1 MGVRKNVY
9 VARQLILD
17 ADQNV
22 YGYELLFRNAQQ
34 KSFPIDNDLMATTE
48 VLLNTMN
55 SIGFQKLIGDKVAF
69 INVNEK
75 VLQQHLYETLDRR
88 RFVFELLENTTMT
101 EELTRQIK
109 HMHEAGYTF
118 ALDDF
123 VFDGEMFERFKPV
136 LPYVSFVKV
145 DLYANVMDK
154 LKEKLEQFQS
164 YQIKLL
170 AEKVETRQD
179 FEFCKT
185 LGFDYFQGYF
195 FSKPEIME
203 GKRIQSDYL
212 SLLDLIQS
220 VRKDIASQEM
230 EEVFKR
236 YPDVTMNLLRFMNS
250 AHYGFDEKIGSVREA
265 IKLIGRKKLLRWLM
279 MMFYTNPNAS
289 DRMFTPLLDLALQRA
304 KLMENIAKLQYRE
317 NEDQVDKAFFAGILS
332 LVDVIFQ
339 VPMPKVLEDLAVDED
354 VAKAIQH
361 RAGVLGEMLRLVQA
375 IEVNNVEALSRAM
388 EELGLEPER
397 VNDIVQAS
405 YDSFHFN

>member
-1 MGVRKNVY
+1 MRKNVY

-17 ADQNV
+17 AEQNI

-34 KSFPIDNDLMATTE
+34 ESFPIENDLMATTE

-55 SIGFQKLIGDKVAF
+55 SIGFQKLIGDKFAF

-75 VLQQHLYETLDRR
+75 VLQQHLYEALDRN
-88 RFVFELLENTTMT
+88 RFVFELLENTTMS
-101 EELTRQIK
+101 EDLARQIK
-109 HMHEAGYTF
+109 HMHESGYTF

-145 DLYANVMDK
+145 DLYGNVMEK
-154 LKEKLEQFQS
+154 LKEKLELFHS
-164 YQIKLL
+164 YDIKLL

-179 FEFCKT
+179 FELCKT

-212 SLLDLIQS
+212 GLLDLIQS
-220 VRKDIASQEM
+220 VRRDISSQEM

-236 YPDVTMNLLRFMNS
+236 YPDVTMNLLRFMSS
-250 AHYGFDEKIGSVREA
+250 AHYGFDERIGSVRQA

-289 DRMFTPLLDLALQRA
+289 DRMFTPLLELALQRA
-304 KLMENIAKLQYRE
+304 KLMENISKLQRRE
-317 NEDQVDKAFFAGILS
+317 NEEQVDNAFFTGILS

-339 VPMPKVLEDLAVDED
+339 VPMSKVLEDLVVDED
-354 VAKAIQH
+354 IAKAIQH
-361 RAGVLGEMLRLVQA
+361 RAGVLGQMLRLVQA

-388 EELGLEPER
+388 EELHLEPER
-397 VNDIVQAS
+397 VNEIVQAS
-405 YDSFHFN
+405 YDSFHYN